1 MYMHVCIYIHVCVYV
16 YMRVCVQII
25 AEKYQLDT
33 ELDKTKAELEKATNN
48 LQLYDL
54 QLVQV

>member
-1 MYMHVCIYIHVCVYV
+1 MYIHMYMHVCIYIHVCVYV

-33 ELDKTKAELEKATNN
+33 ELDI
-48 LQLYDL
+48 YI
-54 QLVQV
+54 